1 MASAFLQTVQQ
12 GLKSLKL
19 QKMRAGLAALGI
31 FIGTTTVIWLV
42 AMGEGVSQRAQQQ
55 ILELGAT
62 NIIVRTKEPTSAG
75 DGRDANSRVKT
86 YGLLRDDYRRIVEN
100 LPNIRRAVPMR
111 ELRFE
116 LRLGNRTADAKL
128 VGCVEDYL
136 TLNQLEMAR
145 GRWLTRRD
153 RGNKVVVLADDT
165 AKRLFP
171 FENPIGQTIWVGSE
185 FYKVIGQTKSRT
197 ASAAIGGSLDSRD
210 YNLDASIPLK
220 TLRHRV
226 GDLVMK
232 RVGGEFQGEQ
242 VELSQITVEVNSLEE
257 VDETAAIIETLLTKY
272 HEKEDYAVVV
282 PKELLRQAERT
293 RAMFNV
299 LLVVIAGISLL
310 VGGIGIMNIMLATVT
325 ERTREIG
332 IRRALGAKRIDI
344 IRQFLVETVLLTASG
359 GLLGV
364 LFGLAVGP
372 LFRSMRAIVMIVYRS
387 VSCGGSPTRDVVAC
401 NGLYHF
407 RATRL
412 IGGAKPDTLVD
423 GGRWVPPECRSE
435 RSCEIGLANVVVWAF
450 QTETFAES
458 ARVLSERT
466 RSNETESNMVV
477 GDCIGCL
484 FRCGV
489 SSINSVRASRR
500 HLEFKRVD

>member
-1 MASAFLQTVQQ
+1 MPRFVNSSFLQTVQL
-12 GLKSLKL
+12 GLKSLLL

-31 FIGTTTVIWLV
+31 FIGTSTVIWLV
-42 AMGEGVSQRAQQQ
+42 AMGEGVSYRAQQQ
-55 ILELGAT
+55 IKELGAT
-62 NIIVRTKEPTSAG
+62 NIIVRSKETHSGG
-75 DGRDANSRVKT
+75 DEDANSRIKT

-100 LPNIRRAVPMR
+100 IPTISRAVPMR

-136 TLNQLEMAR
+136 ELNQLKIAR
-145 GRWLTRRD
+145 GRWLTPRD
-153 RGNKVVVLADDT
+153 RGKKVVVLADDT

-185 FYKVIGQTKSRT
+185 FYVVIGQTKPRT
-197 ASAAIGGSLDSRD
+197 ASAAIGGSLDARD
-210 YNLDASIPLK
+210 YNLDAYIPLK
-220 TLRHRV
+220 TLRRRV

-232 RVGGEFQGEQ
+232 RVGGGQGWNFVGEK
-242 VELSQITVEVNSLEE
+242 VELSQITVTVENIED
-257 VDETAAIIETLLTKY
+257 VDETAAIIETLLKKY

-332 IRRALGAKRIDI
+332 IRRALGATRQHI
-344 IRQFLVETVLLTASG
+344 IQQFLIETVVLTASG

-364 LFGLAVGP
+364 LFGLWCGP
-372 LFRSMRAIVMIVYRS
+372 LFRGLRSAVAMMSPDLMPPIVHTLEPRIAPWSVILSLFISLGVGLVFGVY
-387 VSCGGSPTRDVVAC
+387 P
-401 NGLYHF
+401 
-407 RATRL
+407 
-412 IGGAKPDTLVD
+412 
-423 GGRWVPPECRSE
+423 
-435 RSCEIGLANVVVWAF
+435 
-450 QTETFAES
+450 
-458 ARVLSERT
+458 ARQAAHMDPIEAL
-466 RSNETESNMVV
+466 
-477 GDCIGCL
+477 
-484 FRCGV
+484 
-489 SSINSVRASRR
+489 R
-500 HLEFKRVD
+500 HE